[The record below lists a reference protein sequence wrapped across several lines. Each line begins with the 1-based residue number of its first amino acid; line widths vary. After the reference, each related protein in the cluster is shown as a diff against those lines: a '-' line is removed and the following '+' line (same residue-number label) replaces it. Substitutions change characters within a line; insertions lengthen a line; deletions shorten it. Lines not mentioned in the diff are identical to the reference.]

1 MIESGQLVMLVS
13 PKGKRYFRVLQTED
27 ILNTN
32 DGQLQMQNVVHQ
44 GYGAVVYTHL
54 GRAYTVLKPT
64 LYDLIKS
71 VKRRTQIIYPKDI
84 GYIIVKLGI
93 GPGCRVI
100 EAGCGSGALTTALA
114 WFAGNSGQ
122 VYSFE
127 RREEFAA
134 LCRENLEKIG
144 LESRVK
150 IAGRDIAQGFGVKD
164 ADALFLDVRTPWE
177 YLEHIPEALIP
188 GAPMG
193 FLLPTVNQVST
204 LLAAMQGGPFSSVE
218 VLEIIVRRYKPVP
231 ERLRPEDRMIAH
243 TGYLIFA
250 RLGAAS
256 GQDDGEPADFI
267 FEQEKEYVEP

>member
-1 MIESGQLVMLVS
+1 MIEPGQLVMLVS
-13 PKGKRYFRVLQTED
+13 PKGKRYFRVLQTD
-27 ILNTN
+27 DVLNTN

-93 GPGCRVI
+93 GPGCRII

-114 WFAGNSGQ
+114 WFAGDSGR

-127 RREEFAA
+127 RREEFAS

-144 LESRVK
+144 LESRVQ
-150 IAGRDIAQGFGVKD
+150 ITDGDIEQGFGIEK

-177 YLEHIPEALIP
+177 YLEHIPGALIP
-188 GAPMG
+188 GAPVG
-193 FLLPTVNQVST
+193 FLLPTVNQVSS
-204 LLAAMQGGPFSSVE
+204 LLSAMQEGPFGSVE

-231 ERLRPEDRMIAH
+231 ERLRPEDRMVAH

-250 RLGAAS
+250 RLGAP
-256 GQDDGEPADFI
+256 GQDDTEPAEFI

>member
-1 MIESGQLVMLVS
+1 MLEPGQLVMLVS
-13 PKGKRYFRVLQTED
+13 PKGKRYFRILNPEE

-32 DGQLQMQNVVHQ
+32 DGQLQMQKVMHR
-44 GYGAVVYTHL
+44 GFGSTVYTHL
-54 GRAYTVLKPT
+54 DREYTVLKPT

-93 GPGCRVI
+93 APGTRVV

-114 WFAGNSGQ
+114 WFVGDRGM

-127 RREEFAA
+127 RREDFAS

-144 LESRVK
+144 LQSRVE
-150 IAGRDIAQGFGVKD
+150 IINSDIEHGFGPENV
-164 ADALFLDVRTPWE
+164 DALFLDVRTPWD
-177 YLEHIPEALIP
+177 YLDHIPRTLIP
-188 GAPMG
+188 GGPVG
-193 FLLPTVNQVST
+193 FLLPTTNQVSS
-204 LLAAMQGGPFSSVE
+204 LLSAMENGPFSSVE

-231 ERLRPEDRMIAH
+231 ERLRPEDRMVAH

-250 RLGAAS
+250 RLGAP
-256 GQDDGEPADFI
+256 GTEPDENLELCLAL
-267 FEQEKEYVEP
+267 QRNL